1 MDPTKRRIP
10 SRVRRTLFVLC
21 HAFLPYLLDK
31 FLVCLENELEREQE
45 GISSVRRRRHE
56 ASTTCSLESWL
67 RRWIQRAVGLLSE
80 SQRRA
85 CLPATFVLHQ
95 GLTLLHRFHVAL
107 FYISG
112 SFYHL
117 SRRMAGISYVGQFL
131 SPLRHVGLALL
142 TFTNLKSWKWL
153 PIRQSLLSPYFTVPS
168 GKINQR
174 CLISDISSY

>member
-142 TFTNLKSWKWL
+142 TFTNLKSWK
-153 PIRQSLLSPYFTVPS
+153 
-168 GKINQR
+168 
-174 CLISDISSY
+174 